1 MTKNTFDDLLSQP
14 FESDEKNELVNQ
26 APTENSKNVF
36 DSLPTEHQ
44 TKAKEL
50 SKQLNETS
58 PQTLLTYGAQAQEKL
73 STFSHSMLNEVQKKD
88 IGPIGDLLKD
98 LMKRLQEVDPEA
110 MGKSK
115 GNWLSRL
122 VGKVSVSTNE
132 LFSQYQ
138 KVGAQ
143 IDRISVKLEQSKGVL
158 LQDANMLNGLY
169 DENKAYF
176 EAINVYIAAAELK
189 LEELEQVT
197 IPQLRRKVEQSNDQM
212 LQQDLYD
219 IQQYAD
225 RLGKRIFDLKTSR
238 HITIQTAPQIR
249 LIQNMN
255 QSLAEKIQSSILT
268 TIPLWKNQM
277 TIALSLMRQQKALHA
292 QKHVAD
298 TTNQLL
304 LKNAE
309 MLKVNSIETAKE
321 NERGII
327 DMETLKKTQ
336 EDLVLTIKETLAI
349 QQSGRAKRLQAESE
363 LQHLENQLKQSL
375 MLTQGQENKNDNY

>member
-1 MTKNTFDDLLSQP
+1 MTKNTFGDLLSQP
-14 FESDEKNELVNQ
+14 FEAEEKNVLVNTP
-26 APTENSKNVF
+26 PTENSKNVF
-36 DSLPTEHQ
+36 DSLPAEHQ
-44 TKAKEL
+44 SKAKEL
-50 SKQLNETS
+50 SKQLNESS

-197 IPQLRRKVEQSNDQM
+197 IPQLRRKVEQSDDQM

-375 MLTQGQENKNDNY
+375 MLTQGQESKNENH